1 MVTEDF
7 EGLFP
12 VSRAL
17 RQVDVPVMELQAG
30 WQNAQSS
37 PLKCAEEAQCRL
49 YPWHSSSVLFSFCL
63 PPAEC
68 KVWRN
73 PLNLFRGAEY
83 NRWVV
88 AATCI
93 SLGFQE
99 NTSLHCLSSFF
110 LLSDLHVFCFVCVP
124 NQCQVCSSAFFFTI
138 LFVII
143 GLFLFLSSSVIC
155 LSFPPQLQYIYFL
168 SFHLVFSS
176 DPPIFHSSLRFF
188 FLVISFYFQSLLLYS
203 LFDVSACCFF
213 HWVILHLYSVF

>member
-110 LLSDLHVFCFVCVP
+110 LLSDLHVFCFVCFP
-124 NQCQVCSSAFFFTI
+124 NQCQVCSSAFFYHLICNYWAISFSLLFCH
-138 LFVII
+138 LFVISPSI
-143 GLFLFLSSSVIC
+143 TVHLFSLVSFSFFLRPSNLSFFFEIFFSCHQFLFSVTPPLFSLWCVCLLFLPLSH
-155 LSFPPQLQYIYFL
+155 PPLI
-168 SFHLVFSS
+168 
-176 DPPIFHSSLRFF
+176 
-188 FLVISFYFQSLLLYS
+188 
-203 LFDVSACCFF
+203 
-213 HWVILHLYSVF
+213 